1 VLRQRFR
8 RAEALLRRREAA
20 RDAAGCEAAGQVAA
34 LRSLLARLGEADP
47 FPGSEGVAYLHAFWP
62 WLLAEAGR
70 WPGWAVHYALAVG
83 GLAAQAGLLA
93 RCGPAPAPRP
103 LRTADDVVALLHEQV
118 EAARADGAAAPLE
131 RARVIGQ
138 LAGQARRAIET
149 ARIESRLEA
158 LHAVL
163 LGRKDQPP

>member
-1 VLRQRFR
+1 MLRQRFR
-8 RAEALLRRREAA
+8 RVEGLLRRREAA
-20 RDAAGCEAAGQVAA
+20 RHAAGCEAAAPVTA
-34 LRSLLARLGEADP
+34 LRALLAQLGEADP
-47 FPGSEGVAYLHAFWP
+47 FPESEPAAYLRAFWP
-62 WLLAEAGR
+62 WLLAAAPR
-70 WPGWAVHYALAVG
+70 WPAWAVDYAVVVG
-83 GLAAQAGLLA
+83 GLPAALGRLA
-93 RCGPAPAPRP
+93 RGGPPPAPRP

-138 LAGQARRAIET
+138 LAGLARRAIET
-149 ARIESRLEA
+149 ARIEARLEA